1 MSEERM
7 LEHAR
12 PEFAKASEDL
22 QKLGTREAVV
32 NFYARHEAR
41 LGTAMAASTQTVA
54 CEAGCSFCCRQFE
67 VVAQPVEV
75 LEIHAHVSRHFKP
88 DQLRGVIQRATQ
100 NVAARKAATEQERLT
115 LRPTCPFLVD
125 HSCSIYAVR
134 PSVCRNY
141 HATDKDN
148 CQKSFDDPF
157 STWPTSYVEELFD
170 TAMGSSAGFKNAV
183 TALGLDTRDYHLSA
197 AFLEAMRDPACAK
210 RFKSGKKAFLKA
222 TAPGFNG

>member
-7 LEHAR
+7 LAIAK
-12 PEFAKASEDL
+12 PEFAQASQDL
-22 QKLGTREAVV
+22 QKLGAREAVV

-41 LGTAMAASTQTVA
+41 LKTATDAAPQSLA
-54 CEAGCSFCCRQFE
+54 CEVGCSFCCRQYE

-75 LEIHAHVSRHFKP
+75 LEIHAHVTRHFKP
-88 DQLRGVIQRATQ
+88 DQLKGLIQRVTQ
-100 NVAARKAATEQERLT
+100 NVATRKAATEQERLT
-115 LRPTCPFLVD
+115 LRPVCPFLVD

-141 HATDKDN
+141 HATDQDN
-148 CQKSFDDPF
+148 CRKSFEDPF
-157 STWPTSYVEELFD
+157 STWPTTYVDEVFV

-183 TALGLDTRDYHLSA
+183 TSLGLDTRDYHLSA

-210 RFKSGKKAFLKA
+210 RFKAGKRVFLKA
-222 TAPGFNG
+222 TAPEFKN